1 MPMTIIVPYYA
12 YPVWRDQN
20 MIDSPN
26 GVHSFLN
33 GTKDNF
39 SWIDD
44 LILTFETPSAEEI
57 ARAIWQRQR
66 STMHPDATSFN
77 AIWRDQTIPSKFWNE
92 FLLDAQAV
100 LSLLYKKHIDYQ
112 NKQ

>member
-1 MPMTIIVPYYA
+1 
-12 YPVWRDQN
+12 
-20 MIDSPN
+20 MIDNPN
-26 GVHSFLN
+26 GFHSFLN
-33 GTKDNF
+33 STKENF
-39 SWIDD
+39 SSVDD
-44 LILTFETPSAEEI
+44 LILTFEMPSVEEI

-66 STMHPDATSFN
+66 STMHPEAISFN
-77 AIWRDQTIPSKFWNE
+77 ARWRDQNIPSKFWNE

>member
-1 MPMTIIVPYYA
+1 
-12 YPVWRDQN
+12 
-20 MIDSPN
+20 MIDSAN

-33 GTKDNF
+33 RTEDNF
-39 SWIDD
+39 SSVDD

-66 STMHPDATSFN
+66 STMHPDAISFN
-77 AIWRDQTIPSKFWNE
+77 AIWRDQIIPSKFWNE
-92 FLLDAQAV
+92 FLPDAQAV

>member
-1 MPMTIIVPYYA
+1 
-12 YPVWRDQN
+12 
-20 MIDSPN
+20 MIDSAN

-33 GTKDNF
+33 RTEDNF
-39 SWIDD
+39 SSVDD

-57 ARAIWQRQR
+57 ARAIWQRQH
-66 STMHPDATSFN
+66 STMHPDDISFN
-77 AIWRDQTIPSKFWNE
+77 AKWRDQTIPSKFWHE

>member
-1 MPMTIIVPYYA
+1 
-12 YPVWRDQN
+12 
-20 MIDSPN
+20 MINSPN

-33 GTKDNF
+33 STKDNF
-39 SWIDD
+39 SSIDD
-44 LILTFETPSAEEI
+44 LILTFETPSVEEI

-66 STMHPDATSFN
+66 STTHPDAISFN
-77 AIWRDQTIPSKFWNE
+77 AKWLDQTIPSKFWNE

-100 LSLLYKKHIDYQ
+100 LWLLYKKHMDYQ

>member
-1 MPMTIIVPYYA
+1 
-12 YPVWRDQN
+12 
-20 MIDSPN
+20 MIGSAN

-33 GTKDNF
+33 STKDKF
-39 SWIDD
+39 SSIDD
-44 LILTFETPSAEEI
+44 LILTFETPSVDEI

-66 STMHPDATSFN
+66 STMHPDAISFN
-77 AIWRDQTIPSKFWNE
+77 AKWRDQTIPSKFWDE

>member
-1 MPMTIIVPYYA
+1 MGI
-12 YPVWRDQN
+12 PVWRDQN

-26 GVHSFLN
+26 GVHAFLN
-33 GTKDNF
+33 RAEDNF
-39 SWIDD
+39 SSVDD

-57 ARAIWQRQR
+57 AIAIWQRQR
-66 STMHPDATSFN
+66 GTMHPDAISFN
-77 AIWRDQTIPSKFWNE
+77 TTWRDQTIPSKFWNE